1 MEPLCVWNYTTIS
14 FSIFLSV
21 FIAMYLSGYISAYI
35 HICLYL
41 YRSVRLS
48 VCLYICLLNSPSF
61 YYALKSL
68 NKRQGIRAVSA
79 PVNVA
84 YTANS
89 AVIKPC
95 YPSLVLCIPCTDR
108 AQSRQTPYNQTHL
121 FSNSHDE
128 TFKAPTSC

>member
-1 MEPLCVWNYTTIS
+1 MCLELHNYQFFYFSVCLYSYVSVWLHFCLYS
-14 FSIFLSV
+14 
-21 FIAMYLSGYISAYI
+21 YLSISLP
-35 HICLYL
+35 ICPP
-41 YRSVRLS
+41 